1 MELRRTEEKDID
13 GILDLL
19 EQVLKVHADIRPDIF
34 VHGTTKYNREE
45 LKVLIADDDTPV
57 YGAFDEKGKLLGY
70 CFCAFKDQPDTA
82 VLRQFK
88 YMYID
93 DLCVDEREKGRGVA
107 KALYEY
113 VKERAKERGCYEIT
127 LNVWEGNDRA
137 RHFYEKMGLRPQKTY
152 MEYIL

>member
-1 MELRRTEEKDID
+1 MELRRTEERDID

>member
-57 YGAFDEKGKLLGY
+57 YGAFDERGKLLGY

-93 DLCVDEREKGRGVA
+93 DLCVDESEKGRGVA

>member
-1 MELRRTEEKDID
+1 MELRRTEERDID

-57 YGAFDEKGKLLGY
+57 YGAFDEEGKLLGY

-137 RHFYEKMGLRPQKTY
+137 RNFYEKMGLRPQKTY